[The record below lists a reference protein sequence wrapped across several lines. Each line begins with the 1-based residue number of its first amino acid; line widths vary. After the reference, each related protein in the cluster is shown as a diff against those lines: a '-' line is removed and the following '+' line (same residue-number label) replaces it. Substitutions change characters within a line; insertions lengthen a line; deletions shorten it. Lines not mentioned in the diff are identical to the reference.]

1 MMNRTEKFV
10 RQYLRSSCDPN
21 SSLPP
26 DLKLVCSNGPSY
38 AHKFALL
45 SVLPDLGRLFC
56 SPCLTG
62 HDPITLLL
70 PDFTR
75 EVVNEARD
83 FFYMYGEVGSLAK
96 IFGMKKV
103 KENINFPL
111 TTDSHSK
118 IEGQKLSINKA
129 VFVPEIKPV
138 NTMSENIVKSCQPPI
153 NSGDDISD
161 HLRKA
166 MSEYAERQKI
176 SVAAYPG
183 IDFQKVKNRSKI
195 EQKNVTGT
203 HRSKQSVSR
212 KQIGVSKSKAEKH
225 GKKKLL
231 QRGEDEE
238 KLTQTKEALDGK
250 KTVDM
255 KDSNRSV
262 SDTSSAISDKLVFS
276 GNEEVEIEEYIEYV
290 TDGKKN
296 PENISEELFKQVDS
310 LLLEAKILEE
320 AENQVREAPLI
331 IKEMDFNKVDEKYNN
346 GNVSTEVPNDM
357 TNKPYSCENCEFS
370 TKYKTVLKE
379 HQRREKE
386 NNQPQS
392 YSCDSTECK
401 FVTKNRGNL
410 IRHIAKVHDSLFG
423 GKFICSGCNFLT
435 TDEESLRNHIRE
447 EHSGH
452 KFKCQKCDYSNESKY
467 WVNNHFAIIHE
478 GVRYPCDYC
487 EFLSKSRG
495 ELTKHN
501 RKFHG

>member
-1 MMNRTEKFV
+1 MNRTEKFV
-10 RQYLRSSCDPN
+10 RQYLRSSCDPT
-21 SSLPP
+21 SSLRP

-56 SPCLTG
+56 PPCLAG
-62 HDPITLLL
+62 HDTLTLLL

-103 KENINFPL
+103 KENIHLSL

-118 IEGQKLSINKA
+118 SEGQKLSINKGQA
-129 VFVPEIKPV
+129 VRAPEIKPV
-138 NTMSENIVKSCQPPI
+138 NTMSENILKNCQPPKV
-153 NSGDDISD
+153 SGDDISD

-183 IDFQKVKNRSKI
+183 IDFQKVKNKSKI
-195 EQKNVTGT
+195 ERKNVTGT
-203 HRSKQSVSR
+203 NWSRQAVNR
-212 KQIGVSKSKAEKH
+212 KQMVISKSKA
-225 GKKKLL
+225 GKKKLSK
-231 QRGEDEE
+231 RVDDEE
-238 KLTQTKEALDGK
+238 KLTPAREALGWE
-250 KTVDM
+250 KTVDV
-255 KDSNRSV
+255 KGSNV
-262 SDTSSAISDKLVFS
+262 SAPSEISDKLVLS
-276 GNEEVEIEEYIEYV
+276 GNEEVEIEEYIETL
-290 TDGKKN
+290 TDGEKN
-296 PENISEELFKQVDS
+296 PENISKELFKQVDS

-320 AENQVREAPLI
+320 TESQVTEAPLI
-331 IKEMDFNKVDEKYNN
+331 IKKMDFNKVDEKYYNN

-357 TNKPYSCENCEFS
+357 TKKPYSCENCEFS
-370 TKYKTVLKE
+370 TKYRTVLKE

-386 NNQPQS
+386 HNQPQS
-392 YSCDSTECK
+392 YSCDSTECQ
-401 FVTKNRGNL
+401 FVTQNKGNL
-410 IRHIAKVHDSLFG
+410 FRHIEKVHDSFFG
-423 GKFICSGCNFLT
+423 GKLICSGCDFLT
-435 TDEESLRNHIRE
+435 SDEESLRNHIKE

-452 KFKCQKCDYSNESKY
+452 TFKCQKCDYSNESKY

-478 GVRYPCDYC
+478 GLRYPCDHC
-487 EFLSKSRG
+487 EFLSTSRG

-501 RKFHG
+501 KKFHG